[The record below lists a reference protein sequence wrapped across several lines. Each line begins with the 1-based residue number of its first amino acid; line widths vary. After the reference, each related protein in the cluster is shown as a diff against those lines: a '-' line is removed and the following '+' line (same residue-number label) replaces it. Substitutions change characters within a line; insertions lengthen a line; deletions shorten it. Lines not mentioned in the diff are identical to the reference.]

1 MTKEP
6 DNVSNDYNYSRQTY
20 YDLIEKGKES
30 LDLMIEVA
38 RESEHPRAFEVLSGM
53 IKNVSDVND
62 KLMDLNKKNK
72 DISAEEIKKIE
83 QTTNNLFVGSTAELQ
98 RMLQDNDETMSN
110 VVDITPQLNKDDETK
125 I

>member
-1 MTKEP
+1 MTKQP

-83 QTTNNLFVGSTAELQ
+83 KTTNNLFVGSTAELQ
-98 RMLQDNDETMSN
+98 RMLQDDETMSN
-110 VVDITPQLNKDDETK
+110 VVDITPQLNKDDNN
-125 I
+125 

>member
-6 DNVSNDYNYSRQTY
+6 DNISNDYNYSRQTY

-30 LDLMIEVA
+30 LDLMVEVA

-53 IKNVSDVND
+53 IKNVSEVND

-83 QTTNNLFVGSTAELQ
+83 KTTNNLFVGSTAELQ

-110 VVDITPQLNKDDETK
+110 VVDITPQLNKDDNN
-125 I
+125 